1 MKLIFFGT
9 PDISVKLLESLIRLH
24 KVVAVVTQPD
34 RPVKRSKAPVPTPIS
49 ITAINNDIPVY
60 KPETISD
67 DLAAELRGYDADL
80 FVTFAFGL
88 IFKKNILD
96 ITKFGGINVHPSL
109 LPELRGPSP
118 IQTAVLLGKTK
129 IGVTIQTIKLKVD
142 AGDILLQKELD
153 INGDDI
159 CTIEKKVSEL
169 ATNMTLEVLSD
180 FERYYSNKTVQDD
193 TKATY
198 CRMINKDDG
207 LIDWNCS
214 GKEIVN
220 KIRAYSNRPVAFSY
234 VDKRKLNIYKAS
246 INNTLDFEIY
256 KKRPNGE
263 IVALNRREGVVVKAS
278 DCLINLEVLQ
288 QEGKKILECKN
299 FVNGC
304 QSFLHKILSKET

>member
-9 PDISVKLLESLIRLH
+9 PDISVKLLESLIRRH

-34 RPVKRSKAPVPTPIS
+34 KPIKRSKAPVPTPVS
-49 ITAINNDIPVY
+49 IVAVNNNIPVY
-60 KPETISD
+60 KPESISD
-67 DLAAELRGYDADL
+67 DLTDELKGYGADL

-118 IQTAVLLGKTK
+118 IQSAVLQGKT
-129 IGVTIQTIKLKVD
+129 ITGVTIQTIKLKVD

-159 CTIEKKVSEL
+159 CTIESKVSEM
-169 ATNMTLEVLSD
+169 ATDMTLEVLSD
-180 FERYYSNKTVQDD
+180 FDRYYNNKTVQDE

-198 CRMINKDDG
+198 CKMIQKEDG
-207 LIDWNCS
+207 LIDWDCS

-220 KIRAYSNRPVAFSY
+220 KIRAYSNRPIAFSY
-234 VDKRKLNIYKAS
+234 ADKKKLNIFKAS
-246 INNTLDFEIY
+246 INNTVDFD
-256 KKRPNGE
+256 KFKNCSNGE
-263 IVALNRREGVVVKAS
+263 IVALNKREGIIVKSA

-288 QEGKKILECKN
+288 QEGKNVLECNN
-299 FVNGC
+299 FINGC
-304 QSFLHKILSKET
+304 QSFLNKILSKET